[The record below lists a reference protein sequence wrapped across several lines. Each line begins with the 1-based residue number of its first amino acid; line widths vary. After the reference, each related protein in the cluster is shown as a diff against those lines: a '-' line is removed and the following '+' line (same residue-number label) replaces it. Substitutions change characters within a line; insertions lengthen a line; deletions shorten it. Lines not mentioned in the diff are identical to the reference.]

1 MPTPIHFLP
10 RPADSNPAQFRA
22 IPLIAL
28 FIVNCLLITGNC
40 SAQPVNYPTK
50 ATPAGQILQ
59 NLRQLN
65 VLGTVL
71 YVAAHPDDEN
81 TLMLTYLANH
91 RYFRTGYLA
100 LTRGDGGQNLI
111 GAEQGEL
118 LGLIRTQEL
127 LGARRIDGPSQFF
140 SRAFDFGFS
149 KTTEEAVRLWGRDKV
164 LADVVWQIRRFRPDV
179 VITRFPPDARA
190 GHGHHSASAALAEE
204 AFQIAND
211 PKRFPEQLAY
221 VSVWQPKRVM
231 WNTYNPQAFLSTK
244 RPEDKGNIISV
255 ETGLFNPMLGKS
267 YGEIAAESRSQH
279 KSQGF
284 GVPASRGSRLDYL
297 MTKAGDT
304 AQADLMDGVDVSW
317 KRVPNS
323 QRVQTL
329 VNELISGFRA
339 DQPGALVPGL
349 LNLYRELGKLDAKNQ
364 YVIDKKQAVEGLLQQ
379 CTGLFMEAI
388 PSEFALS
395 PGETSRVVLSAVNR
409 SAVAVRLLSFR
420 LPQLGRDSTLNL
432 PLKPN
437 EQVTLP
443 LPVTIPATLPIS
455 QPYWLEKPVTQ
466 GLFQVADQQKIGLP
480 ENPPALTAEFTVEI
494 DGQAFTFSRPWI
506 YKSVD
511 PVDGEVYRP
520 LEIRP
525 DLTANLS
532 ERVLAFSDN
541 QPKPVEIIVKAN
553 RANASGTLRLEAP
566 AGWRV
571 EPASMPINLTDKF
584 GEARVTVQVSP
595 AGGATPATNGILR
608 AVLTVNATA
617 NRPATTF
624 SQSLR
629 TISYKHIPAQTLFP
643 PAETKLVRLDVA
655 VTAKRVGYIMGAGD
669 DVPLALRQMGCTV
682 TVLNEADLVGNLSG
696 YDAIVVGVRAYN
708 TNEYMALV
716 QPRLMAYVQNGGT
729 LVVQYVTAGGPG
741 NTLKTKQM
749 GPFPFSISRERVT
762 EEDAAITFLKPDHRL
777 LTYPN
782 KITQADFQGWIQE
795 RGIYFAQ
802 DFDKNYEAL
811 FSMHDTGEAEKTGS
825 LIYTPYGKGH
835 FIYTGLVFFR
845 ELPAGVPGAY
855 RLMANLISVGK

>member
-1 MPTPIHFLP
+1 MLRSALLTTVFLVHC
-10 RPADSNPAQFRA
+10 S
-22 IPLIAL
+22 L
-28 FIVNCLLITGNC
+28 FIVHCV
-40 SAQPVNYPTK
+40 AQPVNYPTRP
-50 ATPAGQILQ
+50 APAGQILQ

-91 RYFRTGYLA
+91 RYLRTGYLA

-111 GAEQGEL
+111 GAEQSEL

-127 LGARRIDGPSQFF
+127 LAARRIDGPNQFF

-149 KTTEEAVRLWGRDKV
+149 KSTDEAVRLWGRDKV

-190 GHGHHSASAALAEE
+190 GHGHHSASAVLAEE
-204 AFQIAND
+204 AFKIAND
-211 PKRFPEQLAY
+211 PSRFPEQLAY
-221 VSVWQPKRVM
+221 VSAWQPKRIM
-231 WNTYNPQAFLSTK
+231 WNTFIPQQFTSNR
-244 RPEDKGNIISV
+244 RPDEKGNIISV

-284 GVPASRGSRLDYL
+284 GVPANRGSRVDYL
-297 MTKAGDT
+297 LTKAGDT
-304 AQADLMDGVDVSW
+304 AHADLLDGVDLSW

-323 QRVQTL
+323 QRVQTS
-329 VNELISGFRA
+329 VNELIADFRA
-339 DQPGALVPGL
+339 DQPGASVPGL
-349 LNLYRELGKLDAKNQ
+349 LNLYRELSKLDAKNS
-364 YVIDKKQAVEGLLQQ
+364 YVIDKKQAVETLLQQ
-379 CTGLFMEAI
+379 CTGLFLEAI
-388 PSEFALS
+388 PSDFAVS
-395 PGETSRVVLSAVNR
+395 PGESSRVTLSAVNR
-409 SAVAVRLLSFR
+409 SAVPVRWLSVR
-420 LPQLGRDSTLNL
+420 LPQLGRDSTLNVT
-432 PLKPN
+432 LKPN
-437 EQVTLP
+437 EQTNLP
-443 LPVTIPATLPIS
+443 LAVIVPATLPIS
-455 QPYWLEKPVTQ
+455 QPYWLEKPVAE
-466 GLFQVADQQKIGLP
+466 GLFQVSDQQKIGLP
-480 ENPPALTAEFTVEI
+480 ENPPALTVEFTVDI
-494 DGQAFTFSRPWI
+494 DGQPFTFTRPWI

-541 QPKPVEIIVKAN
+541 QPKSIEIIVKAN
-553 RANASGTLRLEAP
+553 RANATGTLRLEAP

-571 EPASMPINLTDKF
+571 EPASTPINLTDKF
-584 GEARVTVQVSP
+584 SETRLTVMVSP
-595 AGGATPATNGILR
+595 DTKAGATNGTLR
-608 AVLTVNATA
+608 AVLSVNATA

-629 TISYKHIPAQTLFP
+629 TVSYKHIPAQTLFP
-643 PAETKLVRLDVA
+643 PAEAKLVRLDVA

-669 DVPLALRQMGCTV
+669 DVPLGLRQMGCTV
-682 TVLNEADLVGNLSG
+682 TLLSDADLTGDLSG

-708 TNEYMALV
+708 TNDYLAVV
-716 QPRLMAYVQNGGT
+716 QPRLMTYVQNGGT
-729 LVVQYVTAGGPG
+729 MVVQYMTAFGVG
-741 NTLKTKQM
+741 NTLKAKQL

-762 EEDAAITFLKPDHRL
+762 EEDATVTMLKPNHRL
-777 LTYPN
+777 LNYPN
-782 KITQADFQGWIQE
+782 KITEADFQGWIQE

-811 FSMHDTGEAEKTGS
+811 LSMHDTGEADKLGS
-825 LIYTPYGKGH
+825 LIYAPYGKGH
-835 FIYTGLVFFR
+835 YIYTGLVFFR

-855 RLMANLISVGK
+855 RLLANLISAGKQ